1 MISKIISEIKSQNFL
16 CFRQLSYIYA
26 LNINNFRI
34 LCMHNIFL
42 FKLANI
48 QIRKIESYEIAMIT
62 KTNYNDEWAI
72 AFDLKKNNKNLH
84 MKILVCISSVPDTTS
99 KINFTADKSAF
110 DKNGIQWV
118 INPYDEFALTKA
130 VKLQESQGA
139 TVTIATVGDAAT
151 EAVMRKALAIGA
163 NDAIRVNAEPQDS
176 ITVAKELAKIVEEG
190 GYDLVFCGKESIDYN
205 GAAVPAMIAQLLNRP
220 FVNACV
226 GLEVNGAEATVVR
239 EIEGGKETLT
249 VKIPAVIAGQKGM
262 VEEKDLIIPNMRGI
276 MSART
281 KPLTVKEPT
290 ETDVKVSAVSFDAVP
305 ARAQV
310 KLVSADNLD
319 ELVRL
324 LHEEAKVI

>member
-1 MISKIISEIKSQNFL
+1 
-16 CFRQLSYIYA
+16 
-26 LNINNFRI
+26 
-34 LCMHNIFL
+34 
-42 FKLANI
+42 
-48 QIRKIESYEIAMIT
+48 
-62 KTNYNDEWAI
+62 
-72 AFDLKKNNKNLH
+72 

-118 INPYDEFALTKA
+118 INPLDEFALTKA
-130 VKLQESQGA
+130 IKLQETQGA
-139 TVTIATVGDAAT
+139 TITIVTVGDASV

-163 NDAIRVNAEPQDS
+163 NDAIRVNADPIDS
-176 ITVAKELAKIVEEG
+176 LTVAKEIAKVAQEE
-190 GYDLVFCGKESIDYN
+190 GYDLVIAGKESLDYN
-205 GAAVPAMIAQLLNRP
+205 NAAVPGMVAQLLNQP

-226 GLEVNGAEATVVR
+226 GLEVNGAEATAVR
-239 EIEGGKETLT
+239 EIEGGKETVT
-249 VKIPAVIAGQKGM
+249 VKLPAVIAGQKGM

-281 KPLTVKEPT
+281 KPLTVKEAT
-290 ETDVKVSAVSFDAVP
+290 ETDVKVKAVSFDSVP

>member
-1 MISKIISEIKSQNFL
+1 
-16 CFRQLSYIYA
+16 
-26 LNINNFRI
+26 
-34 LCMHNIFL
+34 
-42 FKLANI
+42 
-48 QIRKIESYEIAMIT
+48 
-62 KTNYNDEWAI
+62 
-72 AFDLKKNNKNLH
+72 

-118 INPYDEFALTKA
+118 INPLDEFALTQA
-130 VKLQESQGA
+130 IKLQETQGA
-139 TVTIATVGDAAT
+139 TITIVTVGDASV

-163 NDAIRVNAEPQDS
+163 NDAIRINTDPVDS
-176 ITVAKELAKIVEEG
+176 LTVAKEIAKVAQEG
-190 GYDLVFCGKESIDYN
+190 GYDLIIAGKESLDYN
-205 GAAVPAMIAQLLNRP
+205 NAAVPGMIAQLLNQP

-226 GLEVNGAEATVVR
+226 GLEVNGTEATAVR
-239 EIEGGKETLT
+239 EIEGGKETVS
-249 VKIPAVIAGQKGM
+249 VKLPAVIAGQKGM

-281 KPLTVKEPT
+281 KPLTVKEAT
-290 ETDVKVSAVSFDAVP
+290 ETDVKVKAVSFDSVP

>member
-1 MISKIISEIKSQNFL
+1 
-16 CFRQLSYIYA
+16 
-26 LNINNFRI
+26 
-34 LCMHNIFL
+34 
-42 FKLANI
+42 
-48 QIRKIESYEIAMIT
+48 
-62 KTNYNDEWAI
+62 
-72 AFDLKKNNKNLH
+72 

-118 INPYDEFALTKA
+118 INPLDEFALTKA
-130 VKLQESQGA
+130 VKLQEAQGA
-139 TVTIATVGDAAT
+139 TVTIVTVGDASV

-163 NDAIRVNAEPQDS
+163 NDAIRINAEPTDS
-176 ITVAKELAKIVEEG
+176 LTVAKEIAKVAQEG
-190 GYDLVFCGKESIDYN
+190 GYDLVIAGKESLDYN
-205 GAAVPAMIAQLLNRP
+205 NAAVPGMIAQLLNQP

-226 GLEVNGAEATVVR
+226 GLEVNGAEATAVR
-239 EIEGGKETLT
+239 EIEGGKETVN
-249 VKIPAVIAGQKGM
+249 VKLPAVFAGQKGM

-281 KPLTVKEPT
+281 KPLTVKEAT
-290 ETDVKVSAVSFDAVP
+290 ETDVKVKAVSFDSVP

-324 LHEEAKVI
+324 LHEEAKAI

>member
-1 MISKIISEIKSQNFL
+1 
-16 CFRQLSYIYA
+16 
-26 LNINNFRI
+26 
-34 LCMHNIFL
+34 
-42 FKLANI
+42 
-48 QIRKIESYEIAMIT
+48 
-62 KTNYNDEWAI
+62 
-72 AFDLKKNNKNLH
+72 

-118 INPYDEFALTKA
+118 INPLDEFALTKA
-130 VKLQESQGA
+130 VKLQETQGA
-139 TVTIATVGDAAT
+139 TVTIITVGDASV

-163 NDAIRVNAEPQDS
+163 NDAIRVNADPIDS
-176 ITVAKELAKIVEEG
+176 LTVAKEIAKVAQEG
-190 GYDLVFCGKESIDYN
+190 GYDLVIAGKESLDYN
-205 GAAVPAMIAQLLNRP
+205 NAAVPGMVAQLLNQP

-226 GLEVNGAEATVVR
+226 GLEVNGAEATAVR
-239 EIEGGKETLT
+239 EIEGGKETVT
-249 VKIPAVIAGQKGM
+249 VKLPAVIAGQKGM

-281 KPLTVKEPT
+281 KPLTVKEAT
-290 ETDVKVSAVSFDAVP
+290 ETDVKVKAVSFDSVP

-324 LHEEAKVI
+324 LHEEAKAI